1 MKYAA
6 VFAVFVSMLFVHL
19 EPVAIAAPKPQPILR
34 LPMLPSIARV
44 TFELVR
50 DKSQMQA
57 LIVEEVNLPRGD
69 WQGEPL
75 DFYVAFGAPG
85 VPQAVDVRIV
95 SVMDGLLE
103 AESDALGEPVAITRA
118 PSRPPNVHSLLGRD
132 TMAGFVIHLGKIAF
146 AKALAP
152 GNMATLRIRSLVLL
166 PDVPKGQPHTL
177 VVRLGA
183 SGSSPLPVGRLS
195 VHNRPG
201 APVVA
206 RAEARLCGASA
217 DPHPLAVEIA
227 PKPAVALPAPHAPS
241 APPAI
246 GGPEAPIAP
255 VLAVRHVTDDLCVA
269 LSL

>member
-1 MKYAA
+1 MKYTAILA
-6 VFAVFVSMLFVHL
+6 LVAMAVSMLFV
-19 EPVAIAAPKPQPILR
+19 PIAPTAMAAPKPPPIMR

-50 DKSQMQA
+50 DKSLTQA
-57 LIVEEVNLPRGD
+57 LIIEEVNLPRGN

-85 VPQAVDVRIV
+85 VPQAVDVRLVPIA
-95 SVMDGLLE
+95 DGLLE
-103 AESDALGEPVAITRA
+103 AERDAPGEPLAITRA

-132 TMAGFVIHLGKIAF
+132 TMAGFVVHLDKIAF

-152 GNMATLRIRSLVLL
+152 GNMATLRVRSLVFL
-166 PDVPKGQPHTL
+166 PEVSAGQPHTL

-183 SGSSPLPVGRLS
+183 SGNTPLPLGRLS
-195 VHNRPG
+195 VHNRAG

-217 DPHPLAVEIA
+217 DPHPLAVALA
-227 PKPAVALPAPHAPS
+227 PKPTA
-241 APPAI
+241 APPAPLVVSAEI
-246 GGPEAPIAP
+246 PIAP
-255 VLAVRHVTDDLCVA
+255 VLAARHVSDDLCVS
-269 LSL
+269 LSSAF